1 MVLNKK
7 IVSLLASLFLLSS
20 LFALG
25 VPELKG
31 RVNDNAGIINKSTE
45 EELNQYLTSLDE
57 QTGVQMVVLTIP
69 SLEGEDLSSYSI
81 KVAEEW
87 GIGHEGK
94 DNGALLLVAYE
105 EHSLRIE
112 VGYGLEGSLTD
123 AKCGLIIRN
132 VIVPE
137 FKNGDYSE
145 GILKGIKNMGGIA
158 SGNVELVDK
167 KVLDGET
174 EEGTDWGFI
183 VSLIWVIFFF
193 IVIIGRGGVST
204 WIFISALFGR
214 GPRGHYSGGRS
225 SSSGSRGSFFSSFSS
240 GSSGGGFSGGGGS
253 FGGGGA
259 SGHW

>member
-1 MVLNKK
+1 MVLKK
-7 IVSLLASLFLLSS
+7 SFLSLLAGFCLLSS
-20 LFALG
+20 SFALA

-69 SLEGEDLSSYSI
+69 SLEGEDISSYSI
-81 KVAEEW
+81 KVAEKW
-87 GIGHEGK
+87 GIGHSGK

-105 EHSLRIE
+105 ERSLRIE
-112 VGYGLEGSLTD
+112 VGYGLEDSLTD

-132 VIVPE
+132 VIIPQ
-137 FKNGDYSE
+137 FKDGDYSE

-167 KVLDGET
+167 DVL
-174 EEGTDWGFI
+174 EEDSGDDSDIGFI
-183 VSLIWVIFFF
+183 FSLVWLIFFF
-193 IVIIGRGGVST
+193 IVISSKGGL
-204 WIFISALFGR
+204 WKWLFISRALGGSSGR
-214 GPRGHYSGGRS
+214 HYSSGSHRS
-225 SSSGSRGSFFSSFSS
+225 SSGFGGFSGFS
-240 GSSGGGFSGGGGS
+240 GGSGGGFSGGGGH